1 MSKKITRNSVTKVV
15 TIVKQGAQGANAS
28 QTFEESGRVD
38 GSIPVFSASLG
49 RYVANA
55 TVTPTTL
62 TDGGNF

>member
-1 MSKKITRNSVTKVV
+1 MSKKITVNSDTKVV

-28 QTFEESGRVD
+28 ETFEESGRVD
-38 GSIPVFSASLG
+38 GSIPVFNASLG